1 MSIIRVSDLTFCY
14 EGSYDNIFENVSFQ
28 LDTDWRLGLTGR
40 NGRGKTTLLR
50 LLEGRYPYQG
60 TIHASVGF
68 DYFPYAV
75 EDPSLCPMELLER
88 VCPDVAPWRFLREL
102 APLEVS
108 EDALYRPFSTLSGGE
123 QSKLLLAMLF
133 SRENRFLLIDEPTNH
148 LDQVGRALVSRYLRG
163 KKGFL
168 LVSHD
173 RAFLDGCVDHILS
186 INRSSIEVQKGN
198 FSSWYENKRRQD
210 AFELSQNE
218 RLKKEIGRLKEA
230 ARQSSDWADRVEGTK
245 IGKNSAK
252 GKGLADAMGG
262 RDFVAEQSRRM
273 QQRRKNLERRQQTA
287 IEEKSALLKDI
298 ERSDALKLHPLAHHA
313 QRLAALRDVSI
324 DYGGGA
330 VCSGVSFTVTQG
342 DRVALC
348 GANGCGKSSILKL
361 IPRLYDATVGH
372 VYVDDMN
379 VKQYKLNELRDLIG
393 YIPQKNVLFSGDVAS
408 NLRFGDQD
416 SSEEQWRQ
424 AAYIACADEFIE
436 QKPDGYH
443 AEIAQGGTNLSGGQR
458 QRMAIARAVVKKPEI
473 YLFDDSFSAL
483 DVKTDKTLRMRL
495 RESMGDSTMLIVAQ
509 RVGSILDADR
519 ILVMED
525 GQIVG
530 RGKHRELLHT
540 CPLYREIAELQ
551 LGEEEVKHEL
561 ECV

>member
-1 MSIIRVSDLTFCY
+1 MSIIKVSDLTFCY

-75 EDPSLCPMELLER
+75 EEPSLCPMELLER

-108 EDALYRPFSTLSGGE
+108 EDTLYRPFSTLSGGE

-252 GKGLADAMGG
+252 VKGLADAMGG

-273 QQRRKNLERRQQTA
+273 QQRRKNLERRQQNA

-298 ERSDALKLHPLAHHA
+298 ERCFEAASADPPRPAAGSAAGGVHRLRRRGRVQRRILHRDAGRP
-313 QRLAALRDVSI
+313 R
-324 DYGGGA
+324 GA
-330 VCSGVSFTVTQG
+330 VRGKRLRQVQCSQAAV
-342 DRVALC
+342 RA
-348 GANGCGKSSILKL
+348 
-361 IPRLYDATVGH
+361 
-372 VYVDDMN
+372 
-379 VKQYKLNELRDLIG
+379 G
-393 YIPQKNVLFSGDVAS
+393 YPLF
-408 NLRFGDQD
+408 RHFGDSQPAGHLL
-416 SSEEQWRQ
+416 R
-424 AAYIACADEFIE
+424 AA
-436 QKPDGYH
+436 G
-443 AEIAQGGTNLSGGQR
+443 
-458 QRMAIARAVVKKPEI
+458 
-473 YLFDDSFSAL
+473 
-483 DVKTDKTLRMRL
+483 RL
-495 RESMGDSTMLIVAQ
+495 RSAGRAAGLRR
-509 RVGSILDADR
+509 RVRSR
-519 ILVMED
+519 
-525 GQIVG
+525 
-530 RGKHRELLHT
+530 
-540 CPLYREIAELQ
+540 
-551 LGEEEVKHEL
+551 
-561 ECV
+561 